1 MIVRKGL
8 FVQSSALIYRG
19 ILRIYPVDLRHKFGD
34 EMAGVFKDDLED
46 ALIDAHRT
54 HRLAPVAR
62 VWWHALS
69 EVLGI
74 AIPRRLANEALLA
87 PAVSLALHLALVG
100 GFLILAAFATD
111 GMPSAIAHGYLTLHG
126 Q

>member
-1 MIVRKGL
+1 MSASKTWFIR
-8 FVQSSALIYRG
+8 SSALIYRG
-19 ILRIYPVDLRHKFGD
+19 ILSIYPSDLRYRFGD
-34 EMAGVFKDDLED
+34 EMAGVFTDDLED
-46 ALIDAHRT
+46 ALLDAHRT

-62 VWWHALS
+62 VWWNALS

-74 AIPRRLANEALLA
+74 AISGRLANEALLA

-100 GFLILAAFATD
+100 AVLILATFATE
-111 GMPSAIAHGYLTLHG
+111 GMPAAIAHGYLTLHG

>member
-1 MIVRKGL
+1 MSVGNSW
-8 FVQSSALIYRG
+8 FVQSSALVYRG
-19 ILRIYPVDLRHKFGD
+19 ILSIYPADLRDRFGE
-34 EMAGVFKDDLED
+34 EMAGVFTNDLED
-46 ALIDAHRT
+46 ALIDASRT

-69 EVLGI
+69 EVMGI
-74 AIPRRLANEALLA
+74 AIPGRLANEALLA

-100 GFLILAAFATD
+100 GFLILATFATE
-111 GMPSAIAHGYLTLHG
+111 GMPAAIAHGFLTLRG

>member
-1 MIVRKGL
+1 MSVRRSW

-19 ILRIYPVDLRHKFGD
+19 ILCIYPVHLRHNFGD
-34 EMAGVFKDDLED
+34 EMAGVFTDDLED
-46 ALIDAHRT
+46 AYRT
-54 HRLAPVAR
+54 HRLAPIAR
-62 VWWHALS
+62 VWWNALS

-74 AIPRRLANEALLA
+74 AIPGRLANEALVA

-100 GFLILAAFATD
+100 GGLILATFATE
-111 GMPSAIAHGYLTLHG
+111 GMPAAIAHGFLTLHG

>member
-1 MIVRKGL
+1 MSVRKTW

-19 ILRIYPVDLRHKFGD
+19 ILSIYPSDLRHNFGD
-34 EMAGVFKDDLED
+34 EMAGAFTDDLED

-74 AIPRRLANEALLA
+74 AIPGRLANEALLA

-100 GFLILAAFATD
+100 GVLILATFATE
-111 GMPSAIAHGYLTLHG
+111 GMPAAIAHGYLTLHG

>member
-1 MIVRKGL
+1 MSVRKTW
-8 FVQSSALIYRG
+8 FVYSSALIYRG
-19 ILRIYPVDLRHKFGD
+19 ILCIYPCDLRHNFGE
-34 EMAGVFKDDLED
+34 EMAGVFADDLED
-46 ALIDAHRT
+46 AYST

-74 AIPRRLANEALLA
+74 AIPGRLADEALLA

-100 GFLILAAFATD
+100 GFLILATFATE
-111 GMPSAIAHGYLTLHG
+111 GIPTAVAHGYLTLHG

>member
-1 MIVRKGL
+1 MSVTQSW

-19 ILRIYPVDLRHKFGD
+19 ILGIYPANLRHNFGD
-34 EMAGVFKDDLED
+34 EMAAVFTDDLED
-46 ALIDAHRT
+46 ALIDARRT

-62 VWWHALS
+62 VWWNALS

-74 AIPRRLANEALLA
+74 AIPGRLADEALLA
-87 PAVSLALHLALVG
+87 PAVSLAIHLALVG
-100 GFLILAAFATD
+100 GVLILATFATE

>member
-1 MIVRKGL
+1 MSGGKRW
-8 FVQSSALIYRG
+8 FVQSSAVIYRG
-19 ILRIYPVDLRHKFGD
+19 ILCLYPVDLRYRFGE
-34 EMAGVFKDDLED
+34 EMAEVFTDDLED

-69 EVLGI
+69 EILAI
-74 AIPRRLANEALLA
+74 AIPGRLANEALVA
-87 PAVSLALHLALVG
+87 PAVSLALHLALIG
-100 GFLILAAFATD
+100 GFLILATFATD
-111 GMPSAIAHGYLTLHG
+111 GMPAAIAHGYLTLHG

>member
-1 MIVRKGL
+1 MSNRW

-19 ILRIYPVDLRHKFGD
+19 ILCLYPCDLRLKFGD
-34 EMAGVFKDDLED
+34 EMAGVFTDDLED
-46 ALIDAHRT
+46 ALTDASRT
-54 HRLAPVAR
+54 HRFRPIAR

-74 AIPRRLANEALLA
+74 AIPGRLANEALVA
-87 PAVSLALHLALVG
+87 PAVSLAIHLALVG
-100 GFLILAAFATD
+100 GFLILATFATE
-111 GMPSAIAHGYLTLHG
+111 GMPAAIAHGYLTLHG